1 MPSFSSAIQN
11 SRLVSHYNALSASLT
26 LARSESIKR
35 ASNVSVC
42 AIESSGGDV
51 CGGESDWSN
60 GWLVFEDSG
69 ENQGTLDAD
78 EEVIK
83 RVRLDDPIFDLIN
96 SGQLRP
102 GASNPVAREFI
113 RFSPRGTSN
122 WRGAGY
128 FLLCDDRGASHARLA
143 NITLSGDV
151 RKGRRNASDELI
163 TVFGEV
169 ATCP

>member
-1 MPSFSSAIQN
+1 VPIKINRQNGYTLVEVVIVIGLVSILGSMAVPSFSSAIQN

-83 RVRLDDPIFDLIN
+83 RVLQTRLHENL
-96 SGQLRP
+96 SGSAR
-102 GASNPVAREFI
+102 VARAIGVEQAI
-113 RFSPRGTSN
+113 SCYAMTE
-122 WRGAGY
+122 AQ
-128 FLLCDDRGASHARLA
+128 AMLA
-143 NITLSGDV
+143 
-151 RKGRRNASDELI
+151 
-163 TVFGEV
+163 
-169 ATCP
+169 